1 MIVSDVVEKGGLE
14 KLPVSCAAVA
24 SVFSVKVCTGLLL
37 VTVMLL
43 ALVKVAKLVG
53 ASRLE
58 KLPVLLASVGAL
70 AVRTIEF
77 PPLVTVAVGVP
88 VIAVA
93 VKVPVPLASA
103 PLAVNVC
110 APTVTV

>member
-1 MIVSDVVEKGGLE
+1 M
-14 KLPVSCAAVA
+14 
-24 SVFSVKVCTGLLL
+24 

-43 ALVKVAKLVG
+43 AFLKVVKLVG

-58 KLPVLLASVGAL
+58 KLPVLTAGVGAL

-110 APTVTV
+110 APTVTVRTAKARPSRRLMATSWKRMSASARVPSATTRSRR